1 MMRGKASGGASRGR
15 LGRATLPHT
24 ASFWLAAAV
33 FFLVFAVSAAPSPL
47 YGVYQAEW
55 KFSAITLTAVFAI
68 YAFFLL
74 VGLLFFGSLSD
85 HLGRRGVISGAL
97 FANTVAC
104 VLFLTAHGIGQLFV
118 ARAFQGVAVG
128 VATSALGAALIDL
141 QPAGSGLAP
150 VLTTAGPLWGVA
162 VGGLGTSALVQYGP
176 SPTHLVWWL
185 LLGASFVGGLGI
197 LTIPETSV
205 GRPGVLASLRPS
217 IGIPSEARS
226 TFATT
231 APIYVAPWALN
242 GFYLSLGPSLAEEV
256 LHSRNLLWGGLVIFV
271 LTGFGGTASVVFR
284 ARSARTTMM
293 TGCSA
298 LVAGAAITFG
308 AVAATSAVAFLVG
321 TGVAGIGVGLA
332 FLGSF
337 RVLSALASPGQRAS
351 LISVIFIASYTAFS
365 IPVVIAGVATSHFG
379 LHRTALVY
387 SAVIAALVGLA
398 LLSLLLPG
406 RAPNGTFGPA
416 LPEVRLV
423 PNTDTGDHESAHRT
437 GRTANQMSD
446 ASGLQ
451 KIVVGIDSSMS
462 SIDALRWAVQQAQL
476 TGSIVQ
482 AVMAWQYPPAGAVP
496 SGPADLDVKA
506 ESRQFLDAAIE
517 GVISGASPIE
527 VTRVV
532 EEGEPGPTLVR
543 ASKDA
548 ALLVVG
554 NRGHGELVGMLIG
567 SVSQYCVTHAHCP
580 VVVLRGPAV

>member
-1 MMRGKASGGASRGR
+1 MGRLEMMRTQASGGAPGGR

-24 ASFWLAAAV
+24 AAFWLAAVV

-85 HLGRRGVISGAL
+85 HLGRRRVISVAL
-97 FANTVAC
+97 FGNAVVCA
-104 VLFLTAHGIGQLFV
+104 LFLTAHGVGQLFV

-128 VATSALGAALIDL
+128 VGTSAIGAALIDL
-141 QPAGSGLAP
+141 QPEGSGLAP
-150 VLTTAGPLWGVA
+150 VVSTAGPLWGLA
-162 VGGLGTSALVQYGP
+162 AGGLGASALVQYGP
-176 SPTHLVWWL
+176 SPTRLVWWL

-217 IGIPSEARS
+217 VGIPSKARS

-231 APIYVAPWALN
+231 TPILVAPWALN
-242 GFYLSLGPSLAEEV
+242 GFYLSLGPSLAGEV
-256 LHSRNLLWGGLVIFV
+256 LRSRNLLWGGLVIFV
-271 LTGFGGTASVVFR
+271 LAGFGGTASVVFR
-284 ARSARTTMM
+284 ARSARTTTL

-298 LVAGAAITFG
+298 LFAGAAITFG
-308 AVAATSAVAFLVG
+308 AVATTSAVAFLIG
-321 TGVAGIGVGLA
+321 TAVAGIGVGLA

-398 LLSLLLPG
+398 LLSLLLRG
-406 RAPNGTFGPA
+406 RAPKRNVHTDLDRDKAGAAHRYRRPTN
-416 LPEVRLV
+416 PEV
-423 PNTDTGDHESAHRT
+423 
-437 GRTANQMSD
+437 
-446 ASGLQ
+446 
-451 KIVVGIDSSMS
+451 ICGIDQ
-462 SIDALRWAVQQAQL
+462 I
-476 TGSIVQ
+476 TGQ
-482 AVMAWQYPPAGAVP
+482 
-496 SGPADLDVKA
+496 
-506 ESRQFLDAAIE
+506 EER
-517 GVISGASPIE
+517 
-527 VTRVV
+527 RV
-532 EEGEPGPTLVR
+532 R
-543 ASKDA
+543 
-548 ALLVVG
+548 
-554 NRGHGELVGMLIG
+554 
-567 SVSQYCVTHAHCP
+567 
-580 VVVLRGPAV
+580 

>member
-1 MMRGKASGGASRGR
+1 
-15 LGRATLPHT
+15 
-24 ASFWLAAAV
+24 
-33 FFLVFAVSAAPSPL
+33 
-47 YGVYQAEW
+47 
-55 KFSAITLTAVFAI
+55 
-68 YAFFLL
+68 
-74 VGLLFFGSLSD
+74 
-85 HLGRRGVISGAL
+85 
-97 FANTVAC
+97 
-104 VLFLTAHGIGQLFV
+104 
-118 ARAFQGVAVG
+118 
-128 VATSALGAALIDL
+128 
-141 QPAGSGLAP
+141 
-150 VLTTAGPLWGVA
+150 
-162 VGGLGTSALVQYGP
+162 
-176 SPTHLVWWL
+176 
-185 LLGASFVGGLGI
+185 
-197 LTIPETSV
+197 
-205 GRPGVLASLRPS
+205 
-217 IGIPSEARS
+217 
-226 TFATT
+226 
-231 APIYVAPWALN
+231 
-242 GFYLSLGPSLAEEV
+242 
-256 LHSRNLLWGGLVIFV
+256 
-271 LTGFGGTASVVFR
+271 
-284 ARSARTTMM
+284 MM
-293 TGCSA
+293 TGCIA

-321 TGVAGIGVGLA
+321 TGVAGIGAGLA

-337 RVLSALASPGQRAS
+337 SVLSALASPGQRAS

-398 LLSLLLPG
+398 LLSLLLRG
-406 RAPNGTFGPA
+406 RAPNGTFGAA
-416 LPEVRLV
+416 LPEIRLV
-423 PNTDTGDHESAHRT
+423 PNTDTATDESALRT
-437 GRTANQMSD
+437 SD

-506 ESRQFLDAAIE
+506 ECRQALDAAIE

-532 EEGEPGPTLVR
+532 EEGEPGPTLVQ

-554 NRGHGELVGMLIG
+554 SRGHGELVGMLIG